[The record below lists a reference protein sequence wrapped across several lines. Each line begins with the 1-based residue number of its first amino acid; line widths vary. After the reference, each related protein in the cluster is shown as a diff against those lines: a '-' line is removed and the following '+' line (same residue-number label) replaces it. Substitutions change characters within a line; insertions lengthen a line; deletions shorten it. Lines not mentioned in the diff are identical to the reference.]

1 MYCVFEKIYQ
11 MIDFVLHFCTT
22 CTGNALKNVPAS
34 FIWSFTD
41 SVKSHFVVHCYEL
54 III

>member
-11 MIDFVLHFCTT
+11 MIDFVLQFCTT
-22 CTGNALKNVPAS
+22 CTDNTFINVPAS